1 MRISDVDISLLV
13 NNKQAILCNLRYLG
27 LTFFYESKFP
37 FDVHVEGADYDYV
50 WTKEVEAKFTKKRIE
65 EE

>member
-37 FDVHVEGADYDYV
+37 FDVHVATYFQRGLIM
-50 WTKEVEAKFTKKRIE
+50 TMCGRKRSK
-65 EE
+65 